1 MQHYWYLISQIKIP
15 FRDWGKDWDKSK
27 WAVMLP
33 SFLLEIKLIWK
44 KQGLFREKER
54 SSLRRWIAWSILR
67 SVLNKTQI
75 SMKFSECWGRKLLI
89 RTQRII
95 LWDRDNRDHTRHII
109 IFSKILESR
118 RRRRKKSYLIWRL
131 LLRLAHWSS
140 FWWHR
145 SWSKSDWF

>member
-15 FRDWGKDWDKSK
+15 FRGWGRDWDKSK

-67 SVLNKTQI
+67 SVLSKTQI
-75 SMKFSECWGRKLLI
+75 SMKFLGCWERRLLI
-89 RTQRII
+89 RTLRIT
-95 LWDRDNRDHTRHII
+95 LWDRDSKDHTRHFV
-109 IFSKILESR
+109 IFLMKILESR
-118 RRRRKKSYLIWRL
+118 RQRRKRSILIWRL
-131 LLRLAHWSS
+131 LLRLAHWSFFS
-140 FWWHR
+140 WHR
-145 SWSKSDWF
+145 SWSKFD